1 MRWELRFPP
10 NGREVNV
17 WFDELPSE
25 FLVEVGS
32 PEPLIAASLT
42 VSSCIVAISQWFPL
56 NNCQAALI
64 GGQFQADESGEFKVA
79 WPVRFA
85 DDVSVSETRSGWTVG
100 LPREFR
106 TAVEQGLL
114 AEQLHP
120 SGVLTLT
127 VWAHNQIGSSPL
139 SFRTA
144 AQSLLRLIKQREQD
158 ENSVQ
163 QGAWWVNPLKR

>member
-10 NGREVNV
+10 SGREVNV

-25 FLVEVGS
+25 FVVEVGS

-42 VSSCIVAISQWFPL
+42 VPSCIVAMSQWFPL

-64 GGQFQADESGEFKVA
+64 GGQFQADESGEF
-79 WPVRFA
+79 
-85 DDVSVSETRSGWTVG
+85 
-100 LPREFR
+100 R

-114 AEQLHP
+114 AAPLHP

-127 VWAHNQIGSSPL
+127 VWAHDQIGSSPL

>member
-1 MRWELRFPP
+1 M
-10 NGREVNV
+10 
-17 WFDELPSE
+17 
-25 FLVEVGS
+25 
-32 PEPLIAASLT
+32 
-42 VSSCIVAISQWFPL
+42 AISQWFPL

-64 GGQFQADESGEFKVA
+64 GGHFQADESGEFRVA
-79 WPVRFA
+79 WPLRFA
-85 DDVSVSETRSGWTVG
+85 DNVSASEARSGWTVG
-100 LPREFR
+100 LPSEFR
-106 TAVEQGLL
+106 AAVEQGLL
-114 AEQLHP
+114 AEQHHP

-127 VWAHNQIGSSPL
+127 VWAHDQIGSSPL